1 MSCRIVECLKNNIDF
16 QLVDLLNESEKFHG
30 HLGPFLVIG
39 VKAGLVGLRKFKTK
53 RGDRDLFVKVLCRN
67 STPFSCVLDGLQ
79 FSTGCTAGNK
89 RLSFEESTGM
99 IIEIRNSEETLKMI
113 VNHIVFENLK
123 MNLLG
128 NKFQNEKL
136 RELAHEIA
144 QMEENNLFSIER
156 IE

>member
-1 MSCRIVECLKNNIDF
+1 MSCRTLECLKNITDF
-16 QLVDLLNESEKFHG
+16 QLKDLLNESEKFHG

-39 VKAGLVGLRKFKTK
+39 VKAGLIGLRELEKK
-53 RGDRDLFVKVLCRN
+53 RGEKDLFVRVFCRD

-79 FSTGCTAGNK
+79 FSTGCTSGNK
-89 RLSFEESTGM
+89 RLSFEEATGM
-99 IIEIRNSEETLKMI
+99 IVEIRNNEKALKMI
-113 VNHIVFENLK
+113 VNHTIFENLK
-123 MNLLG
+123 MELLG

>member
-1 MSCRIVECLKNNIDF
+1 MSCRIVEYLKNSAEF
-16 QLVDLLNESEKFHG
+16 QLMDLLSESEKFHG

-39 VKAGLVGLRKFKTK
+39 VKAGLVGLREFEKK
-53 RGDRDLFVKVLCRN
+53 RGERDLFVRVFCRN

-79 FSTGCTAGNK
+79 FSTGCTSGNK

-99 IIEIRNSEETLKMI
+99 IIEIRNNERALRMI
-113 VNHIVFENLK
+113 VNQAVFENLK
-123 MNLLG
+123 MELLG

-144 QMEENNLFSIER
+144 QMEENSLFLIDR

>member
-1 MSCRIVECLKNNIDF
+1 MGYLKNSTEF
-16 QLVDLLNESEKFHG
+16 QLMDLLSESEQFHG

-39 VKAGLVGLRKFKTK
+39 LKAGLVGLREFEKK
-53 RGDRDLFVKVLCRN
+53 RGERDLFVRVFCRN

-79 FSTGCTAGNK
+79 FSTGCTSGNK

-99 IIEIRNSEETLKMI
+99 AIEIRNNERALRMI
-113 VNHIVFENLK
+113 VNQTVFENLK
-123 MNLLG
+123 MELLG
-128 NKFQNEKL
+128 AKFHNERL

-144 QMEENNLFSIER
+144 QMEENSLFSIEC